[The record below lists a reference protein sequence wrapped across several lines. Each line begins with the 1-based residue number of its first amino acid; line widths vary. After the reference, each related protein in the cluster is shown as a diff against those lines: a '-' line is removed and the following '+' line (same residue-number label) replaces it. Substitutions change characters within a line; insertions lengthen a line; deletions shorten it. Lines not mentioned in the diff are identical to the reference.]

1 MNGVFEET
9 EITEVI
15 EKKHIEKIKVEDDSK
30 NLGSDNENLPT
41 MWSNFKQIHSN
52 AIPCL
57 VSCVISEMQLQLN
70 LMFIGRYSED
80 TFMLA
85 GVGMANMIIN
95 VGCMS
100 IVYGMTSV
108 LETLVS
114 QAHGSK

>member
-1 MNGVFEET
+1 
-9 EITEVI
+9 
-15 EKKHIEKIKVEDDSK
+15 
-30 NLGSDNENLPT
+30 
-41 MWSNFKQIHSN
+41 
-52 AIPCL
+52 
-57 VSCVISEMQLQLN
+57 
-70 LMFIGRYSED
+70 
-80 TFMLA
+80 MLA